1 MGASQNQKDLFSAF
15 GTLILERLATAG
27 PSFLASPR
35 NEAKEGDPTKHEGPC
50 AADNRVGGRRDWL
63 AASLPGRNPAPLVPR
78 SGVFQGDFKKPYAK
92 SVVVMLFRCLLMKKI
107 FLAHMGL
114 HPPHM
119 FSPCSAF

>member
-1 MGASQNQKDLFSAF
+1 MCANQDQKDLFSAF

-63 AASLPGRNPAPLVPR
+63 AASLLGRNPAPLVPR
-78 SGVFQGDFKKPYAK
+78 SGVFQGDIKALCKERGYCIFW
-92 SVVVMLFRCLLMKKI
+92 LFSNEKTNC
-107 FLAHMGL
+107 LAHMG
-114 HPPHM
+114 
-119 FSPCSAF
+119 